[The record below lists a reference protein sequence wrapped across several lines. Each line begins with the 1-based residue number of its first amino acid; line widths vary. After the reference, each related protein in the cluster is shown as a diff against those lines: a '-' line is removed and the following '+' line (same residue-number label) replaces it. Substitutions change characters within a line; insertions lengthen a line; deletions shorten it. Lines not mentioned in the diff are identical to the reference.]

1 MADREWLPY
10 DYFDEVIPP
19 MRESASAW
27 IVPGPEGAAT
37 LAASWEDDGGR
48 MLVDGEIVPFLY
60 HVDHGTAVLTIANDL
75 SWTAAPPM
83 PADANTVYSPEIDFS
98 GSNTIEGMVKDMA
111 EFGALEPGTLAI
123 SFGYWSDQ
131 LPFRFDAATSSF
143 VQVQS

>member
-27 IVPGPEGAAT
+27 IVPDPDGAPT
-37 LAASWEDDGGR
+37 LADYEGDAGR
-48 MLVDGEIVPFLY
+48 VLVDGELVRFLY
-60 HVDHGTAVLTIANDL
+60 HVDHGEAVLTIADDL
-75 SWTAAPPM
+75 TWSVSSPM
-83 PADANTVYSPEIDFS
+83 PADANTVYSAEIDFS

-111 EFGALEPGTLAI
+111 EFGALEPGTLDL
-123 SFGYWSDQ
+123 SFGYWSDP
-131 LPFRFDAATSSF
+131 LPFRFDAATASF